1 MGYSCTGENSINR
14 GICLKYENRAKEP
27 FSVTNSQSIFFK
39 VKYGSE
45 LKNRFLIFI
54 FHFFF
59 HWDFECILENNSK
72 MPEKFS

>member
-1 MGYSCTGENSINR
+1 MRYSCTGENCINR

-27 FSVTNSQSIFFK
+27 FLVTNSQSIFFK

-54 FHFFF
+54 FHFFSLRF
-59 HWDFECILENNSK
+59 RENNSK